1 MLHNIRFGYFSISL
15 SLCFI
20 LTHTI
25 SNSFRGTIG
34 VELNQPTRGV
44 SHFRNIVDPAVD
56 ASFECKKEKVS
67 IAWLKHRWHSLG
79 LRNLLL
85 KITHLYAAKDS
96 ICLSKK
102 HNSPRIEDWA
112 WIIEQLRFLLNQ
124 EWRELSQGNPASF
137 LWKSYTC
144 WGCLG
149 FVIFTLIYL
158 VERLYMLQW
167 QQATETF
174 IGFETEQDRMCYKTR
189 SNW

>member
-1 MLHNIRFGYFSISL
+1 MFLQSLSLSL

-34 VELNQPTRGV
+34 IELNQPTRGV
-44 SHFRNIVDPAVD
+44 SHFRNIVDPVVD

-85 KITHLYAAKDS
+85 KITHLYSAKDS
-96 ICLSKK
+96 VCLSKK
-102 HNSPRIEDWA
+102 HNSPRLEDCA

-124 EWRELSQGNPASF
+124 ERREFSQGNPTSF
-137 LWKSYTC
+137 LWKSYMC
-144 WGCLG
+144 WAQFG
-149 FVIFTLIYL
+149 FCYL
-158 VERLYMLQW
+158 HFNISCGEVTYVAM
-167 QQATETF
+167 ATGNWNF
-174 IGFETEQDRMCYKTR
+174 YWFWNQTR
-189 SNW
+189 QNVL